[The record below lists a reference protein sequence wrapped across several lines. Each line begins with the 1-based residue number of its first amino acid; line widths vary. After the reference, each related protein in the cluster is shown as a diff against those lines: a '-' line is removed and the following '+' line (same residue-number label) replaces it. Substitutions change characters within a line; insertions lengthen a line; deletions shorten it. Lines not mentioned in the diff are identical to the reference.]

1 MRQFRYTFALA
12 AATGLAEARNL
23 AGYVNPFNG
32 TKPGAPDF
40 GTGGGAGN
48 TFPGPV
54 VPFGMIQW
62 GPDTSPSS
70 SNVGGGYAYDDSRL
84 RGFSVRRLS
93 GAGCANEGDF
103 PFMPTT
109 TRVTGSPVK
118 PLSTEFADAYVP
130 SFSHRDEAARPGY
143 YRVGLNPRSSRRIG
157 TELTATTRSGIA
169 G

>member
-1 MRQFRYTFALA
+1 MRRVSYILAFTLALA
-12 AATGLAEARNL
+12 LGVAAAPAS
-23 AGYVNPFNG
+23 AASDVAHYVNPFNG
-32 TKPGAPDF
+32 TLPGAPDF

-70 SNVGGGYAYDDSRL
+70 ANAGGGYAYGDSRI

-103 PFMPTT
+103 PLMPTSAP
-109 TRVTGSPVK
+109 VTGSPVA
-118 PLSTEFADAYVP
+118 PLSTEFSDAFTP
-130 SFSHRDEAARPGY
+130 SFSHTDEGAEPGY
-143 YRVGLNPRSSRRIG
+143 YRVGLNPGTGHRIDAR
-157 TELTATTRSGIA
+157 LT
-169 G
+169 